1 MVAVVATA
9 GREDNLSWITQRMPL
24 QTITTPSPREIGES
38 RPWLQWIVDN
48 YDHLPD
54 YVFFSH
60 GHQVSWHCSHN
71 IDKIVE
77 LAKPGLHVHML
88 AICSNEPVSNDAQ
101 LLQTFIAGSP
111 IQEAP
116 LDDYLARA
124 LFNMSYQTIV
134 GRWHMEKYACCSENI
149 VSSEAIRTHTKDV
162 YLEIIKTID
171 QFDGGSWGWAF
182 ERTWFNLW
190 SPHEDVTLTSSDVIS
205 NLISGREPLKVAVKG
220 LPPPPA
226 SLWRMRHGDPGTHQ
240 NCAAFQPVL
249 LMRRASYVK
258 Q

>member
-1 MVAVVATA
+1 VVAVVATA
-9 GREDNLSWITQRMPL
+9 GREFDFSWITQRIPL
-24 QTITTPSPREIGES
+24 QTITTPSPRHISES

-60 GHQVSWHCSHN
+60 GHQVSWHCNHN

-88 AICSNEPVSNDAQ
+88 AMCSWQPVS
-101 LLQTFIAGSP
+101 FIAGSP
-111 IQEAP
+111 IHEGP
-116 LDDYLARA
+116 LNDYLARA
-124 LFNMSYQTIV
+124 LFNMSYETIW
-134 GRWHMEKYACCSENI
+134 GRWHMEKYACCAENI

-162 YLEIIKTID
+162 YLELIKTID
-171 QFDGGSWGWAF
+171 QFDGGDWAWAF

-205 NLISGREPLKVAVKG
+205 NLISGRESLKDAVTG
-220 LPPPPA
+220 LPPPPVF
-226 SLWRMRHGDPGTHQ
+226 LWDPKMGMD
-240 NCAAFQPVL
+240 CAAFQPVL
-249 LMRRASYVK
+249 LMRRASYV
-258 Q
+258 QQ